1 MGNRLVW
8 IANGFMVS
16 FAYMLFSKPAV
27 LDTASLLST
36 QRLAT
41 RLSFFSLGFAT
52 AAWAPLIPFAQQ
64 RLNLNHANFGLLL
77 LCMGIGSMIAMPAT
91 GALVKRWGCRPLI
104 ALATIL
110 LMVLLPSLTIWHSLV
125 SMAVA
130 LFIFGTAAGSLGV
143 AINLQA
149 VVVEKHSLRALMS
162 SFHGMCSLGGLTGA
176 MLVTALLAIGLSPLM
191 STLSVVMILLVVSFV
206 AIPSA
211 LTNFEKDEQGVAE
224 VTDAPNKKSS
234 RPNGVILLIG
244 VMCFIAFLSE
254 GAAMDWGGIYLT
266 TQYHLNPA
274 FAGLAYTFFALS
286 MTSGRFAGHLLLKQ
300 WGEKTIVTYSAMIA
314 ALGMLT
320 IVMAPIWQVVVLGYA
335 LLGLGC
341 SNIVP
346 VMFSRVGRQND
357 MPKAAAL
364 SLVSTIAYTG
374 SLSGPALIG
383 LIGQWT
389 SLTTVLSG
397 VAVLLVMIAV
407 LNRYTLVKAK

>member
-1 MGNRLVW
+1 MENRLVW
-8 IANGFMVS
+8 IANDFMVS
-16 FAYMLFSKPAV
+16 SRNMLFTKPAV
-27 LDTASLLST
+27 LDTATLLSS

-41 RLSFFSLGFAT
+41 RLTFFSLGFAT

-64 RLNLNHANFGLLL
+64 RLNLNHADFGLLL

-104 ALATIL
+104 ALALML
-110 LMVLLPSLTIWHSLV
+110 LMVLLPSLTMWSSIV
-125 SMAVA
+125 TMAVA
-130 LFIFGTAAGSLGV
+130 LFIFGTAAGCLGV

-149 VVVEKHSLRALMS
+149 VVVEKHSVRALMS

-176 MLVTALLAIGLSPLM
+176 MLVTALLAVGLSPLM
-191 STLSVVMILLVVSFV
+191 STLSVVMILLVIGGV
-206 AIPSA
+206 AIPSC
-211 LTNFEKDEQGVAE
+211 LTSFEQDEKPHEDTTQ
-224 VTDAPNKKSS
+224 APKKLY
-234 RPNGVILLIG
+234 RPDGIILLIG

-266 TQYHLNPA
+266 SKYQLNPA

-286 MTSGRFAGHLLLKQ
+286 MTTGRFAGHILLKQ
-300 WGEKTIVTYSAMIA
+300 WGEKNIVTYSAIGA
-314 ALGMLT
+314 AIGMAI
-320 IVMAPIWQVVVLGYA
+320 IVTAPVWQVVVLGYA

-346 VMFSRVGRQND
+346 VMFSRVGRQNN

-383 LIGQWT
+383 LIGEWT
-389 SLTTVLSG
+389 GLSTVLTG
-397 VAVLLVMIAV
+397 VAVLLFIIAL
-407 LNRYTLVKAK
+407 LNRFTLVKTN

>member
-1 MGNRLVW
+1 
-8 IANGFMVS
+8 
-16 FAYMLFSKPAV
+16 MLFTKPAV
-27 LDTASLLST
+27 LDTATLLST

-64 RLNLNHANFGLLL
+64 RLNLNHADFGLLL

-104 ALATIL
+104 ALALML
-110 LMVLLPSLTIWHSLV
+110 LMVLLPSLTMWSSIV
-125 SMAVA
+125 TMAVA
-130 LFIFGTAAGSLGV
+130 LFIFGSAAGCLGV

-149 VVVEKHSLRALMS
+149 VVVEKHSVRALMS

-176 MLVTALLAIGLSPLM
+176 MLVTALLAVGLSPLM
-191 STLSVVMILLVVSFV
+191 STLSVVMILLVIGGV
-206 AIPSA
+206 AIPSC
-211 LTNFEKDEQGVAE
+211 LTSFEQDEKPHEDTTQ
-224 VTDAPNKKSS
+224 APKKFY
-234 RPNGVILLIG
+234 RPDGIILLIG
-244 VMCFIAFLSE
+244 MMCFIAFLSE

-266 TQYHLNPA
+266 SKYQLNPA

-286 MTSGRFAGHLLLKQ
+286 MTTGRFAGHILLKQ
-300 WGEKTIVTYSAMIA
+300 WGEKNIVTYSAIGA
-314 ALGMLT
+314 AIGMAI
-320 IVMAPIWQVVVLGYA
+320 IVTAPVWQVVVLGYA

-346 VMFSRVGRQND
+346 VMFSRVGRQNN

-383 LIGQWT
+383 LIGEWT
-389 SLTTVLSG
+389 GLSTVLTG
-397 VAVLLVMIAV
+397 IAVLLFIIAL
-407 LNRYTLVKAK
+407 LNRFTLVKTN

>member
-1 MGNRLVW
+1 MENRLVW
-8 IANGFMVS
+8 IANDFMVS
-16 FAYMLFSKPAV
+16 SRNMLFTKPAV
-27 LDTASLLST
+27 LDTATLLST

-64 RLNLNHANFGLLL
+64 RLNLNHADFGLLL

-104 ALATIL
+104 ALALML
-110 LMVLLPSLTIWHSLV
+110 LMVLLPSLTIWSSIV
-125 SMAVA
+125 TMAVA
-130 LFIFGTAAGSLGV
+130 LFIFGSAAGCLGV

-149 VVVEKHSLRALMS
+149 VVVEKHSVRALMS

-176 MLVTALLAIGLSPLM
+176 MLVTALLAVGLSPLM
-191 STLSVVMILLVVSFV
+191 STLSVVMILLVIGGV
-206 AIPSA
+206 AIPSC
-211 LTNFEKDEQGVAE
+211 LTSFEQDEKPHEDTTQ
-224 VTDAPNKKSS
+224 APKKFY
-234 RPNGVILLIG
+234 RPDGIILLIG
-244 VMCFIAFLSE
+244 MMCFIAFLSE

-266 TQYHLNPA
+266 SKYQLNPA

-286 MTSGRFAGHLLLKQ
+286 MTTGRFAGHILLKQ
-300 WGEKTIVTYSAMIA
+300 WGEKNIVTYSAFGA
-314 ALGMLT
+314 AIGMAV
-320 IVMAPIWQVVVLGYA
+320 IVTAPVWQVVVLGYA

-346 VMFSRVGRQND
+346 VMFSRVGRQNN

-383 LIGQWT
+383 LIGEWT
-389 SLTTVLSG
+389 GLSTVLTG
-397 VAVLLVMIAV
+397 VAVLLFIIAL
-407 LNRYTLVKAK
+407 LNRFTLVKTN

>member
-1 MGNRLVW
+1 
-8 IANGFMVS
+8 
-16 FAYMLFSKPAV
+16 MLFTKPAV
-27 LDTASLLST
+27 LDTATLLST

-64 RLNLNHANFGLLL
+64 RLNLNHADFGLLL

-104 ALATIL
+104 ALALML
-110 LMVLLPSLTIWHSLV
+110 LMVLLPSLTMWSSIV
-125 SMAVA
+125 TMAVA
-130 LFIFGTAAGSLGV
+130 LFIFGSAAGCLGV

-149 VVVEKHSLRALMS
+149 VVVEKHSVRALMS

-176 MLVTALLAIGLSPLM
+176 MLGTALLAVGLSPLM
-191 STLSVVMILLVVSFV
+191 STLSVVMILLVIGGV
-206 AIPSA
+206 AIPSC
-211 LTNFEKDEQGVAE
+211 LTSFEQDEKPHEDTTQ
-224 VTDAPNKKSS
+224 APKKLY
-234 RPNGVILLIG
+234 RPDGIILLIG
-244 VMCFIAFLSE
+244 MMCFIAFLSE

-266 TQYHLNPA
+266 SKYQLNPA

-286 MTSGRFAGHLLLKQ
+286 MTTGRFAGHILLKQ
-300 WGEKTIVTYSAMIA
+300 WGEKNIVTYSAIGA
-314 ALGMLT
+314 AIGMAV
-320 IVMAPIWQVVVLGYA
+320 IVTAPVWQVVVLGYA

-346 VMFSRVGRQND
+346 VMFSRVGRQNN

-383 LIGQWT
+383 LIGEWT
-389 SLTTVLSG
+389 GLSTVLTG
-397 VAVLLVMIAV
+397 VAVLLFIIAL
-407 LNRYTLVKAK
+407 LNRFTLVKTN

>member
-1 MGNRLVW
+1 MENRLVW
-8 IANGFMVS
+8 IANDFMVS
-16 FAYMLFSKPAV
+16 SRNMLFTKPAV
-27 LDTASLLST
+27 LDTATLLST

-64 RLNLNHANFGLLL
+64 RLNLNHADFGLLL

-104 ALATIL
+104 ALALML
-110 LMVLLPSLTIWHSLV
+110 LMVLLPSLTMWSSIV
-125 SMAVA
+125 TMAVA
-130 LFIFGTAAGSLGV
+130 LFVFGSAAGCLGV

-176 MLVTALLAIGLSPLM
+176 MLVTALLALGLSPLM
-191 STLSVVMILLVVSFV
+191 STLSVVMILLVIGGV
-206 AIPSA
+206 AIPSC
-211 LTNFEKDEQGVAE
+211 LTSFEQDEKPHEDTTQ
-224 VTDAPNKKSS
+224 APQKSY
-234 RPNGVILLIG
+234 RPDGIILLIG
-244 VMCFIAFLSE
+244 MMCFIAFLSE

-266 TQYHLNPA
+266 SKYQLNPA

-286 MTSGRFAGHLLLKQ
+286 MTTGRFAGHVLLKQ
-300 WGEKTIVTYSAMIA
+300 WGEKNIVTYSAIGA
-314 ALGMLT
+314 AIGMAV
-320 IVMAPIWQVVVLGYA
+320 IVTAPVWQVVVLGYA

-346 VMFSRVGRQND
+346 VMFSRVGRQNK

-383 LIGQWT
+383 LIGEWT
-389 SLTTVLSG
+389 GLSTVLTG
-397 VAVLLVMIAV
+397 VAVLLFIIAL
-407 LNRYTLVKAK
+407 LNRFTLIKTN

>member
-1 MGNRLVW
+1 MENRLVW
-8 IANGFMVS
+8 IANDFMVS
-16 FAYMLFSKPAV
+16 SRNMLFTKPAV
-27 LDTASLLST
+27 LDTATLLST

-64 RLNLNHANFGLLL
+64 RLNLNHADFGLLL

-104 ALATIL
+104 GLALML
-110 LMVLLPSLTIWHSLV
+110 LMVLLPSLTMWSSIV
-125 SMAVA
+125 MMAVA
-130 LFIFGTAAGSLGV
+130 LFVFGSAAGCLGV

-176 MLVTALLAIGLSPLM
+176 MLVTALLAVGLSPLM
-191 STLSVVMILLVVSFV
+191 STLSVVMILLVIGAV
-206 AIPSA
+206 AIPPC
-211 LTNFEKDEQGVAE
+211 LTSYEQDEKPYQE
-224 VTDAPNKKSS
+224 TDISKKFY
-234 RPNGVILLIG
+234 RPNGIILLIG
-244 VMCFIAFLSE
+244 MMCFIAFLSE

-266 TQYHLNPA
+266 SKYQLNPA

-286 MTSGRFAGHLLLKQ
+286 MTTGRFTGHILLKQ
-300 WGEKTIVTYSAMIA
+300 WGEKNVVTYSAIGA
-314 ALGMLT
+314 AIGMVV
-320 IVMAPIWQVVVLGYA
+320 IVTAPVWQVVVLGYA

-383 LIGQWT
+383 LIGEWT
-389 SLTTVLSG
+389 GLSTVLTG
-397 VAVLLVMIAV
+397 VAVLLFVIAL
-407 LNRYTLVKAK
+407 LNRFTLAKMN

>member
-1 MGNRLVW
+1 
-8 IANGFMVS
+8 
-16 FAYMLFSKPAV
+16 MLFTKPAV
-27 LDTASLLST
+27 LDTATLLST

-64 RLNLNHANFGLLL
+64 RLNLNHADFGLLL

-104 ALATIL
+104 ALALML
-110 LMVLLPSLTIWHSLV
+110 LMVLLPSLTMWSSIV
-125 SMAVA
+125 TMAVA
-130 LFIFGTAAGSLGV
+130 LFIFGSAAGCLGV

-149 VVVEKHSLRALMS
+149 VVVEKHSVRALMS

-176 MLVTALLAIGLSPLM
+176 MLVTALLAVGLSPLM
-191 STLSVVMILLVVSFV
+191 STLSVVMILLVIGGV
-206 AIPSA
+206 AIPSC
-211 LTNFEKDEQGVAE
+211 LTSFEQDEKPHEDTTQ
-224 VTDAPNKKSS
+224 APKKLY
-234 RPNGVILLIG
+234 RPDGIILLIG

-266 TQYHLNPA
+266 SKYQLNPA

-286 MTSGRFAGHLLLKQ
+286 MTTGRFAGHILLKQ
-300 WGEKTIVTYSAMIA
+300 WGEKNIVTYSAIGA
-314 ALGMLT
+314 AIGMAI
-320 IVMAPIWQVVVLGYA
+320 IVTAPVWQVVVLGYA

-346 VMFSRVGRQND
+346 VMFSRVGRQNN

-383 LIGQWT
+383 LIGEWT
-389 SLTTVLSG
+389 GLSTVLTG
-397 VAVLLVMIAV
+397 VAVLLFIIAL
-407 LNRYTLVKAK
+407 LNRFTLVKTN

>member
-1 MGNRLVW
+1 MENRLVW
-8 IANGFMVS
+8 IANDFMVS
-16 FAYMLFSKPAV
+16 SRNMLFTKPAV
-27 LDTASLLST
+27 LDTATLLST

-64 RLNLNHANFGLLL
+64 RLNLNHADFGLLL

-91 GALVKRWGCRPLI
+91 GAFVKRWGCRPLI
-104 ALATIL
+104 ALALML
-110 LMVLLPSLTIWHSLV
+110 LMVLLPSLTMWSSIV
-125 SMAVA
+125 TMAVA
-130 LFIFGTAAGSLGV
+130 LFIFGSAAGCLGV

-149 VVVEKHSLRALMS
+149 VVVEKHSVRALMS

-176 MLVTALLAIGLSPLM
+176 MLVTALLAVGLSPLM
-191 STLSVVMILLVVSFV
+191 STLSVVMILLVIGGV
-206 AIPSA
+206 AIPSC
-211 LTNFEKDEQGVAE
+211 LTSFEQDEKPHEDTTQ
-224 VTDAPNKKSS
+224 APKKLY
-234 RPNGVILLIG
+234 RPDGIILLIG
-244 VMCFIAFLSE
+244 MMCFIAFLSE

-266 TQYHLNPA
+266 SKYQLNPA

-286 MTSGRFAGHLLLKQ
+286 MTTGRFAGHILLKQ
-300 WGEKTIVTYSAMIA
+300 WGEKNIVTYSAIGA
-314 ALGMLT
+314 AIGMAV
-320 IVMAPIWQVVVLGYA
+320 IVTAPVWQVVVLGYA

-346 VMFSRVGRQND
+346 VMFSRVGRQNN

-383 LIGQWT
+383 LIGEWT
-389 SLTTVLSG
+389 GLSTVLTG
-397 VAVLLVMIAV
+397 VAVLLFIIAL
-407 LNRYTLVKAK
+407 LNRFTLIKTN

>member
-1 MGNRLVW
+1 
-8 IANGFMVS
+8 
-16 FAYMLFSKPAV
+16 MLFTKPAV
-27 LDTASLLST
+27 LDTATLLST

-64 RLNLNHANFGLLL
+64 RLNLNHADFGLLL

-104 ALATIL
+104 ALALML
-110 LMVLLPSLTIWHSLV
+110 LMVLLPSLTMWSSIV
-125 SMAVA
+125 TMAVA
-130 LFIFGTAAGSLGV
+130 LFIFGSAAGCLGV

-149 VVVEKHSLRALMS
+149 VVVEKHSVRALMS

-176 MLVTALLAIGLSPLM
+176 MLVTALLAVGLSPLM
-191 STLSVVMILLVVSFV
+191 STLSVVMILLVIGGV
-206 AIPSA
+206 AIPSC
-211 LTNFEKDEQGVAE
+211 LTSFEQDEKPHEDTTQ
-224 VTDAPNKKSS
+224 APKKLY
-234 RPNGVILLIG
+234 RPDGIILLIG
-244 VMCFIAFLSE
+244 MMCFIAFLSE
-254 GAAMDWGGIYLT
+254 GAAMDWGGIHLT
-266 TQYHLNPA
+266 SKYQLNPA

-286 MTSGRFAGHLLLKQ
+286 MTTGRFAGHILLKQ
-300 WGEKTIVTYSAMIA
+300 WGEKNIVTYSAIGA
-314 ALGMLT
+314 AIGMAV
-320 IVMAPIWQVVVLGYA
+320 IVTAPVWQVVVLGYA

-346 VMFSRVGRQND
+346 VMFSRVGRQNN

-383 LIGQWT
+383 LIGEWT
-389 SLTTVLSG
+389 GLSTVLTG
-397 VAVLLVMIAV
+397 VAVLLFIIAL
-407 LNRYTLVKAK
+407 LNRFTLIKTN

>member
-1 MGNRLVW
+1 
-8 IANGFMVS
+8 
-16 FAYMLFSKPAV
+16 MLFTKPAV
-27 LDTASLLST
+27 LDTATLLST

-64 RLNLNHANFGLLL
+64 RLNLNHADFGLLL

-104 ALATIL
+104 ALALML
-110 LMVLLPSLTIWHSLV
+110 LMVLLPSLTMWNSIV
-125 SMAVA
+125 MMAVT
-130 LFIFGTAAGSLGV
+130 LFVFGSAAGCLGV

-176 MLVTALLAIGLSPLM
+176 MLVTALLAVGLSPLM
-191 STLSVVMILLVVSFV
+191 STLSVVMILLVIGAV
-206 AIPSA
+206 AIPPCLKS
-211 LTNFEKDEQGVAE
+211 FEQDEKPHQEAD
-224 VTDAPNKKSS
+224 TPKKLY
-234 RPNGVILLIG
+234 RPNCIILLIG
-244 VMCFIAFLSE
+244 MMCFIAFLSE

-266 TQYHLNPA
+266 SKYQLNPA

-286 MTSGRFAGHLLLKQ
+286 MTTGRFTGHILLKQ
-300 WGEKTIVTYSAMIA
+300 WGEKNVVTYSAIGA
-314 ALGMLT
+314 AIGMAV
-320 IVMAPIWQVVVLGYA
+320 IVTAPVWQVVVLGYA

-383 LIGQWT
+383 LIGEWT
-389 SLTTVLSG
+389 GLSTVLTG
-397 VAVLLVMIAV
+397 VAVLLFIIAL
-407 LNRYTLVKAK
+407 LNRFTLAKAN

>member
-1 MGNRLVW
+1 MENRLVW
-8 IANGFMVS
+8 IANDFMVS
-16 FAYMLFSKPAV
+16 SRNMLFTKPAV
-27 LDTASLLST
+27 LDTATLLST

-64 RLNLNHANFGLLL
+64 RLNLNHADFGLLL

-104 ALATIL
+104 ALALML
-110 LMVLLPSLTIWHSLV
+110 LMVLLPSLTMWSSIV
-125 SMAVA
+125 TMAVA
-130 LFIFGTAAGSLGV
+130 LFIFGSAAGCLGV

-149 VVVEKHSLRALMS
+149 VVVEKHSVRALMS

-176 MLVTALLAIGLSPLM
+176 MLVTALLAVGLSPLM
-191 STLSVVMILLVVSFV
+191 STLSVVMILLVIGGV
-206 AIPSA
+206 AIPSC
-211 LTNFEKDEQGVAE
+211 LTSFEQDEKPHEDTTQ
-224 VTDAPNKKSS
+224 APKKLY
-234 RPNGVILLIG
+234 RPDGIILLIG

-266 TQYHLNPA
+266 SKYQLNPA
-274 FAGLAYTFFALS
+274 FAGLAYTFFALT
-286 MTSGRFAGHLLLKQ
+286 MTTGRFAGHILLKQ
-300 WGEKTIVTYSAMIA
+300 WGEKNIVTYSAIGA
-314 ALGMLT
+314 AIGMAV
-320 IVMAPIWQVVVLGYA
+320 IVTAPVWQVVVLGYA

-346 VMFSRVGRQND
+346 VMFSRVGRQNN

-383 LIGQWT
+383 LIGEWT
-389 SLTTVLSG
+389 GLSTVLTG
-397 VAVLLVMIAV
+397 VAVLLFIIAL
-407 LNRYTLVKAK
+407 LNRFTLVKTN

>member
-1 MGNRLVW
+1 MENRLVW
-8 IANGFMVS
+8 IANDFMVS
-16 FAYMLFSKPAV
+16 SRNMLFTKPAV
-27 LDTASLLST
+27 LDTATLLST

-64 RLNLNHANFGLLL
+64 RLNLNHADFGLLL
-77 LCMGIGSMIAMPAT
+77 LCMGIGSMMAMPAT

-104 ALATIL
+104 ALALML
-110 LMVLLPSLTIWHSLV
+110 LMVLLPSLTMWSSIV
-125 SMAVA
+125 TMAVA
-130 LFIFGTAAGSLGV
+130 LFVFGSAAGCLGV

-176 MLVTALLAIGLSPLM
+176 MLVTALLAVGLSPLM
-191 STLSVVMILLVVSFV
+191 STLSVVMILLVIGGV
-206 AIPSA
+206 AIPSC
-211 LTNFEKDEQGVAE
+211 LTSFEQDEKPHEDTTQ
-224 VTDAPNKKSS
+224 APKKFY
-234 RPNGVILLIG
+234 RPDGIILLIG
-244 VMCFIAFLSE
+244 MMCFIAFLSE

-266 TQYHLNPA
+266 SKYQLNPA

-286 MTSGRFAGHLLLKQ
+286 MTTGRFAGHVLLKQ
-300 WGEKTIVTYSAMIA
+300 WGEKNIVTYSAIVA
-314 ALGMLT
+314 AIGMAI
-320 IVMAPIWQVVVLGYA
+320 IVTAPVWQVVILGYA

-346 VMFSRVGRQND
+346 VMFSRVGRQNN

-383 LIGQWT
+383 LIGEWT
-389 SLTTVLSG
+389 GLSTVLTG
-397 VAVLLVMIAV
+397 VAVLLFVIAL
-407 LNRYTLVKAK
+407 LNRFTLIKTN

>member
-1 MGNRLVW
+1 
-8 IANGFMVS
+8 
-16 FAYMLFSKPAV
+16 MLFTKPAV
-27 LDTASLLST
+27 LDTATLLST

-64 RLNLNHANFGLLL
+64 RLNLNHADFGLLL

-104 ALATIL
+104 ALALML
-110 LMVLLPSLTIWHSLV
+110 LMVLLPSLTMWSSIV
-125 SMAVA
+125 TMAVA
-130 LFIFGTAAGSLGV
+130 LFIFGSAAGCLGV

-149 VVVEKHSLRALMS
+149 VVVEKHSVRALMS

-176 MLVTALLAIGLSPLM
+176 MLVTALLAVGLSPLM
-191 STLSVVMILLVVSFV
+191 STLSVVMILLVIGGV
-206 AIPSA
+206 AIPSC
-211 LTNFEKDEQGVAE
+211 LTSFEQDEKPHEDTTQ
-224 VTDAPNKKSS
+224 APKKLY
-234 RPNGVILLIG
+234 RPDGIILLIG
-244 VMCFIAFLSE
+244 MMCFIAFLSE

-266 TQYHLNPA
+266 SKYQLNPA

-286 MTSGRFAGHLLLKQ
+286 MTTGRFAGHILLKQ
-300 WGEKTIVTYSAMIA
+300 WGEKNIVTYSAIGA
-314 ALGMLT
+314 AIGMAV
-320 IVMAPIWQVVVLGYA
+320 IVTAPVWQVVVLGYA

-346 VMFSRVGRQND
+346 VMFSRVGRQNN

-383 LIGQWT
+383 LIGEWT
-389 SLTTVLSG
+389 GLSTVLTG
-397 VAVLLVMIAV
+397 IAVLLFIIAL
-407 LNRYTLVKAK
+407 LNRFTLVKTN

>member
-1 MGNRLVW
+1 
-8 IANGFMVS
+8 
-16 FAYMLFSKPAV
+16 MLFTKPAV
-27 LDTASLLST
+27 LDTATLLST

-64 RLNLNHANFGLLL
+64 RLNLNHADFGLLL

-104 ALATIL
+104 ALALML
-110 LMVLLPSLTIWHSLV
+110 LMVLLPSLTMWSSIV
-125 SMAVA
+125 TMAVA
-130 LFIFGTAAGSLGV
+130 LFIFGSAAGCLGV

-176 MLVTALLAIGLSPLM
+176 MLVTALLAVGLSPLM
-191 STLSVVMILLVVSFV
+191 STLSVVMILLVIGGV
-206 AIPSA
+206 AIPSC
-211 LTNFEKDEQGVAE
+211 LTSFEQDEKPHEDTTQ
-224 VTDAPNKKSS
+224 APKKFY
-234 RPNGVILLIG
+234 RPDGIILLIG
-244 VMCFIAFLSE
+244 MMCFIAFLSE

-266 TQYHLNPA
+266 SKYQLNPA

-286 MTSGRFAGHLLLKQ
+286 MTTGRFAGHVLLKQ
-300 WGEKTIVTYSAMIA
+300 WGEKNIVTYSAIVA
-314 ALGMLT
+314 AIGMAI
-320 IVMAPIWQVVVLGYA
+320 IVTAPVWQVVILGYA

-346 VMFSRVGRQND
+346 VMFSRVGRQNN

-383 LIGQWT
+383 LIGEWT
-389 SLTTVLSG
+389 GLSTVLTG
-397 VAVLLVMIAV
+397 VAVLLFIIAL
-407 LNRYTLVKAK
+407 LNRFTLIKTN

>member
-1 MGNRLVW
+1 MENRLVW
-8 IANGFMVS
+8 IANDFMVS
-16 FAYMLFSKPAV
+16 SRNMLFTKPAV
-27 LDTASLLST
+27 LDTATLLSS

-64 RLNLNHANFGLLL
+64 RLNLNHADFGLLL

-104 ALATIL
+104 ALALML
-110 LMVLLPSLTIWHSLV
+110 LMVLLPSLTMWSSIV
-125 SMAVA
+125 TMAVA
-130 LFIFGTAAGSLGV
+130 LFIFGSAAGCLGV

-149 VVVEKHSLRALMS
+149 VVVEKHSVRALMS

-176 MLVTALLAIGLSPLM
+176 MLVTALLAVGLSPLM
-191 STLSVVMILLVVSFV
+191 STLSVVMILLVIGGV
-206 AIPSA
+206 AIPSC
-211 LTNFEKDEQGVAE
+211 LTSFEQDEKPLEDTTQ
-224 VTDAPNKKSS
+224 APKKLY
-234 RPNGVILLIG
+234 RPDGIILLIG
-244 VMCFIAFLSE
+244 MMCFIAFLSE

-266 TQYHLNPA
+266 SKYQLNPA

-286 MTSGRFAGHLLLKQ
+286 MTTGRFAGHILLKQ
-300 WGEKTIVTYSAMIA
+300 WGEKNIVTYSAIGA
-314 ALGMLT
+314 AIGMT
-320 IVMAPIWQVVVLGYA
+320 VIVTAPVWQVVVLGYA

-346 VMFSRVGRQND
+346 VMFSRVGRQNN

-383 LIGQWT
+383 LIGEWT
-389 SLTTVLSG
+389 GLSTVLTG
-397 VAVLLVMIAV
+397 VAVLLFIIAL
-407 LNRYTLVKAK
+407 LNRFTLVKTN

>member
-1 MGNRLVW
+1 MENRLVW
-8 IANGFMVS
+8 IANDFMVS
-16 FAYMLFSKPAV
+16 SRNMLFTKPAV
-27 LDTASLLST
+27 LDTATLLSS

-64 RLNLNHANFGLLL
+64 RLNLNHADFGLLL

-104 ALATIL
+104 ALALML
-110 LMVLLPSLTIWHSLV
+110 LMVLLPSLTMWSSIV
-125 SMAVA
+125 TMAVA
-130 LFIFGTAAGSLGV
+130 LFIFGTAAGCLGV

-149 VVVEKHSLRALMS
+149 VVVEKHSVRALMS

-176 MLVTALLAIGLSPLM
+176 MLVTALLAVGLSPLM
-191 STLSVVMILLVVSFV
+191 STLSVVMILLVIGGV
-206 AIPSA
+206 AIPSC
-211 LTNFEKDEQGVAE
+211 LTSFEQDEKPHEDTTQ
-224 VTDAPNKKSS
+224 APKKLY
-234 RPNGVILLIG
+234 RPDGIILLIG

-266 TQYHLNPA
+266 SKYQLNPA

-286 MTSGRFAGHLLLKQ
+286 MTTGRFAGHILLKQ
-300 WGEKTIVTYSAMIA
+300 WGEKNIVTYSAIGA
-314 ALGMLT
+314 AIGMAI
-320 IVMAPIWQVVVLGYA
+320 IVTAPVWQVVVLGYA

-346 VMFSRVGRQND
+346 VMFSRVGRQNN

-383 LIGQWT
+383 LIGEWT
-389 SLTTVLSG
+389 GLSTVLTG
-397 VAVLLVMIAV
+397 VAVLLFIIAL
-407 LNRYTLVKAK
+407 LNRFTLVKTN

>member
-1 MGNRLVW
+1 MENRLVW
-8 IANGFMVS
+8 IANDFMVS
-16 FAYMLFSKPAV
+16 SRNMLFTKPAV
-27 LDTASLLST
+27 LDTATLLST

-64 RLNLNHANFGLLL
+64 RLNLNHADFGLLL

-104 ALATIL
+104 ALALML
-110 LMVLLPSLTIWHSLV
+110 LMVLLPSLTMWSSIV
-125 SMAVA
+125 TMAVA
-130 LFIFGTAAGSLGV
+130 LFIFGSAAGCLGV

-149 VVVEKHSLRALMS
+149 VVVEKHSVRALMS

-176 MLVTALLAIGLSPLM
+176 MLVTALLAVGLSPLM
-191 STLSVVMILLVVSFV
+191 STLSVVMILLVIGGV
-206 AIPSA
+206 AIPSC
-211 LTNFEKDEQGVAE
+211 LTSFEQDEKPHEDTTQ
-224 VTDAPNKKSS
+224 APKKLY
-234 RPNGVILLIG
+234 RPDGIILLIG

-266 TQYHLNPA
+266 SKYQLNPA

-286 MTSGRFAGHLLLKQ
+286 MTTGRFAGHILLKQ
-300 WGEKTIVTYSAMIA
+300 WGEKNIVTYSAIGA
-314 ALGMLT
+314 AIGMAI
-320 IVMAPIWQVVVLGYA
+320 IVTAPVWQVVVLGYA

-346 VMFSRVGRQND
+346 VMFSRVGRQNN

-383 LIGQWT
+383 LIGEWT
-389 SLTTVLSG
+389 GLSTVLTG
-397 VAVLLVMIAV
+397 VAVLLFIIAL
-407 LNRYTLVKAK
+407 LNRFTLVKTN

>member
-1 MGNRLVW
+1 
-8 IANGFMVS
+8 
-16 FAYMLFSKPAV
+16 MLFTKPAV
-27 LDTASLLST
+27 LDTATLLST

-64 RLNLNHANFGLLL
+64 RLNLNHADFGLLL

-104 ALATIL
+104 AVALML
-110 LMVLLPSLTIWHSLV
+110 LMMLLPSLTMWNSIV
-125 SMAVA
+125 TMAVA
-130 LFIFGTAAGSLGV
+130 LFIFGSAAGCLGV

-176 MLVTALLAIGLSPLM
+176 MLVTALLAVGLSPLM
-191 STLSVVMILLVVSFV
+191 STLSVVMILLVIGGV
-206 AIPSA
+206 AIPSC
-211 LTNFEKDEQGVAE
+211 LTSFEQDEKPHEDPTA
-224 VTDAPNKKSS
+224 APKKNY
-234 RPNGVILLIG
+234 RPNGIIILIG
-244 VMCFIAFLSE
+244 MMCFIAFLSE

-266 TQYHLNPA
+266 SKYQLNPA

-286 MTSGRFAGHLLLKQ
+286 MTTGRFAGHILLKQ
-300 WGEKTIVTYSAMIA
+300 LGEKSIVTYSAIVA
-314 ALGMLT
+314 AIGMAV
-320 IVMAPIWQVVVLGYA
+320 IVTAPVWQVVILGYA

-346 VMFSRVGRQND
+346 VMFSRVGRQNV

-374 SLSGPALIG
+374 SLTGPALIG
-383 LIGQWT
+383 LIGEWT
-389 SLTTVLSG
+389 SLGAVLSG
-397 VAVLLVMIAV
+397 VAILLSIIAL
-407 LNRYTLVKAK
+407 LNRFTIIKTS

>member
-1 MGNRLVW
+1 MENRLVW
-8 IANGFMVS
+8 IANDFMVS
-16 FAYMLFSKPAV
+16 SRNMLFTKPDV
-27 LDTASLLST
+27 LDTATLLST

-64 RLNLNHANFGLLL
+64 RLNLNHADFGLLL

-104 ALATIL
+104 ALALML
-110 LMVLLPSLTIWHSLV
+110 LMVLLPSLTMWSSIV
-125 SMAVA
+125 TMAVA
-130 LFIFGTAAGSLGV
+130 LFIFGSAAGCLGV

-149 VVVEKHSLRALMS
+149 VVVEKHSVRALMS

-176 MLVTALLAIGLSPLM
+176 MLVTALLAVGLSPLM
-191 STLSVVMILLVVSFV
+191 STLSVVMILLVIGGV
-206 AIPSA
+206 AIPSC
-211 LTNFEKDEQGVAE
+211 LTSFEQDEKPLEDTTQ
-224 VTDAPNKKSS
+224 APKKLY
-234 RPNGVILLIG
+234 RPDGIILLIG
-244 VMCFIAFLSE
+244 MMCFIAFLSE

-266 TQYHLNPA
+266 SKYQLNPA

-286 MTSGRFAGHLLLKQ
+286 MTTGRFAGHILLKQ
-300 WGEKTIVTYSAMIA
+300 WGEKNIVTYSAIGA
-314 ALGMLT
+314 AIGMT
-320 IVMAPIWQVVVLGYA
+320 VIVTAPVWQVVVLGYA

-346 VMFSRVGRQND
+346 VMFSRVGRQNN

-383 LIGQWT
+383 LIGEWT
-389 SLTTVLSG
+389 GLSTVLTG
-397 VAVLLVMIAV
+397 VAVLLFIIAL
-407 LNRYTLVKAK
+407 LNRFTLVKTN

>member
-1 MGNRLVW
+1 MENRLVW
-8 IANGFMVS
+8 IANDFMVS
-16 FAYMLFSKPAV
+16 SRNMLFTKPAV
-27 LDTASLLST
+27 LDTATLLST

-64 RLNLNHANFGLLL
+64 RLNLNHADFGLLL

-104 ALATIL
+104 ALALML
-110 LMVLLPSLTIWHSLV
+110 LMVLLPSLTMWSSIV
-125 SMAVA
+125 TMAVA
-130 LFIFGTAAGSLGV
+130 LFIFGSAAGCLGV

-149 VVVEKHSLRALMS
+149 VVVEKHSVRALMS

-176 MLVTALLAIGLSPLM
+176 MLVTVLLAVGLSPLM
-191 STLSVVMILLVVSFV
+191 STLSVVMILLVIGGV
-206 AIPSA
+206 AIPSC
-211 LTNFEKDEQGVAE
+211 LTSFEQDEKPHEDTTQ
-224 VTDAPNKKSS
+224 APKKLY
-234 RPNGVILLIG
+234 RPDGIILLIG

-266 TQYHLNPA
+266 SKYQLNPA

-286 MTSGRFAGHLLLKQ
+286 MTTGRFAGHILLKQ
-300 WGEKTIVTYSAMIA
+300 WGEKNIVTYSAIGA
-314 ALGMLT
+314 AIGMAV
-320 IVMAPIWQVVVLGYA
+320 IVTAPVWQVVVLGYA

-346 VMFSRVGRQND
+346 VMFSRVGRQNN

-383 LIGQWT
+383 LIGEWT
-389 SLTTVLSG
+389 GLSTVLTG
-397 VAVLLVMIAV
+397 VAVLLFIIAL
-407 LNRYTLVKAK
+407 LNRFTLVKTN

>member
-1 MGNRLVW
+1 MENRLVW
-8 IANGFMVS
+8 IANDFMVS
-16 FAYMLFSKPAV
+16 SRNMLFTKPAV
-27 LDTASLLST
+27 LDTATLLST

-64 RLNLNHANFGLLL
+64 RLNLNHADFGLLL

-104 ALATIL
+104 ALALML
-110 LMVLLPSLTIWHSLV
+110 LIVLLPSLTMWSSIV
-125 SMAVA
+125 TMAVA
-130 LFIFGTAAGSLGV
+130 LFIFGSAAGCLGV

-149 VVVEKHSLRALMS
+149 VVVEKHSVRALMS

-176 MLVTALLAIGLSPLM
+176 MLVTALLAVGLSPLM
-191 STLSVVMILLVVSFV
+191 STLSVVMILLVIGGV
-206 AIPSA
+206 AIPSC
-211 LTNFEKDEQGVAE
+211 LTSFEQDEKPHEDTTQ
-224 VTDAPNKKSS
+224 APKKLY
-234 RPNGVILLIG
+234 RPDGIILLIG
-244 VMCFIAFLSE
+244 MMCFIAFLSE

-266 TQYHLNPA
+266 SKYQLNPA

-286 MTSGRFAGHLLLKQ
+286 MTTGRFAGHILLKQ
-300 WGEKTIVTYSAMIA
+300 WGEKNIVTYSAIGA
-314 ALGMLT
+314 AIGMAV
-320 IVMAPIWQVVVLGYA
+320 IVTAPVWQVVVLGYA

-346 VMFSRVGRQND
+346 VMFSRVGRQNN

-383 LIGQWT
+383 LIGEWT
-389 SLTTVLSG
+389 GLSTVLTG
-397 VAVLLVMIAV
+397 VAVLLFIIAL
-407 LNRYTLVKAK
+407 LNRFTLVKTN

>member
-1 MGNRLVW
+1 
-8 IANGFMVS
+8 
-16 FAYMLFSKPAV
+16 MLFTKPAV
-27 LDTASLLST
+27 LDTATLLST

-64 RLNLNHANFGLLL
+64 RLNLNHADFGLLL

-104 ALATIL
+104 ALALML
-110 LMVLLPSLTIWHSLV
+110 LMVLLPSLTMWNSIV
-125 SMAVA
+125 MMAVA
-130 LFIFGTAAGSLGV
+130 LFVFGSAAGCLGV

-176 MLVTALLAIGLSPLM
+176 MLVTALLAVGLSPLM
-191 STLSVVMILLVVSFV
+191 STLSVVMILLVIGAV
-206 AIPSA
+206 AIPPC
-211 LTNFEKDEQGVAE
+211 LTSFEQDEKPHQEAD
-224 VTDAPNKKSS
+224 TPKKLY
-234 RPNGVILLIG
+234 RPKGIILLIG
-244 VMCFIAFLSE
+244 MMCFIAFLSE

-266 TQYHLNPA
+266 SKYELNPA

-286 MTSGRFAGHLLLKQ
+286 MTTGRFTGHILLKQ
-300 WGEKTIVTYSAMIA
+300 WGEKNVVTYSAIGA
-314 ALGMLT
+314 AIGMAV
-320 IVMAPIWQVVVLGYA
+320 IVTAPVWQVVVLGYA

-383 LIGQWT
+383 LIGEWT
-389 SLTTVLSG
+389 GLSTVLTG
-397 VAVLLVMIAV
+397 VAVLLFIIAL
-407 LNRYTLVKAK
+407 LNRFTLAKAN

>member
-1 MGNRLVW
+1 MENRLVW
-8 IANGFMVS
+8 IANDFMVS
-16 FAYMLFSKPAV
+16 SRNMLFTKPAV
-27 LDTASLLST
+27 LDTATLLST

-64 RLNLNHANFGLLL
+64 RLNLNHADFGLLL

-104 ALATIL
+104 ALALML
-110 LMVLLPSLTIWHSLV
+110 LMVLLPSLTMWSSIV
-125 SMAVA
+125 TMAVA
-130 LFIFGTAAGSLGV
+130 LFIFGSAAGCLGV

-149 VVVEKHSLRALMS
+149 VVVEKHSVRALMS

-176 MLVTALLAIGLSPLM
+176 MLVTALLAVGLSPLM
-191 STLSVVMILLVVSFV
+191 STLSVVMILLVIGGV
-206 AIPSA
+206 AIPSC
-211 LTNFEKDEQGVAE
+211 LTSFEQDEKPLEDTTQ
-224 VTDAPNKKSS
+224 APKKLY
-234 RPNGVILLIG
+234 RPDGIILLIG
-244 VMCFIAFLSE
+244 MMCFIAFLSE

-266 TQYHLNPA
+266 SKYQLNPA

-286 MTSGRFAGHLLLKQ
+286 MTTGRFAGHILLKQ
-300 WGEKTIVTYSAMIA
+300 WGEKNIVTYSAIGA
-314 ALGMLT
+314 AIGMAV
-320 IVMAPIWQVVVLGYA
+320 IVTAPVWQVVVLGYA

-346 VMFSRVGRQND
+346 VMFSRVGRQNN

-383 LIGQWT
+383 LIGEWT
-389 SLTTVLSG
+389 GLSTVLTG
-397 VAVLLVMIAV
+397 VAVLLFIIAL
-407 LNRYTLVKAK
+407 LNRFTLVKTN

>member
-1 MGNRLVW
+1 
-8 IANGFMVS
+8 
-16 FAYMLFSKPAV
+16 MLFTKPAV
-27 LDTASLLST
+27 LDTATLLST

-64 RLNLNHANFGLLL
+64 RLNLNHADFGLLL

-104 ALATIL
+104 GLALML
-110 LMVLLPSLTIWHSLV
+110 LMVLLPSLTMWSSIV
-125 SMAVA
+125 MMAVV
-130 LFIFGTAAGSLGV
+130 LFVVGSAAGCLGV

-191 STLSVVMILLVVSFV
+191 STLSVVMILLVIGAV
-206 AIPSA
+206 AIPPC
-211 LTNFEKDEQGVAE
+211 LTSYEQDEKPHQE
-224 VTDAPNKKSS
+224 TDIPKKFY
-234 RPNGVILLIG
+234 RPNGIILLIG
-244 VMCFIAFLSE
+244 MMCFIAFLSE

-266 TQYHLNPA
+266 SKYQLNPA

-286 MTSGRFAGHLLLKQ
+286 MTTGRFTGHILLKQ
-300 WGEKTIVTYSAMIA
+300 WGEKNVVTYSAIGA
-314 ALGMLT
+314 AIGMVI
-320 IVMAPIWQVVVLGYA
+320 IVTAPVWQVVVLGYA

-383 LIGQWT
+383 LIGEWT
-389 SLTTVLSG
+389 GLSTVLTG
-397 VAVLLVMIAV
+397 VAVLLFVIAL
-407 LNRYTLVKAK
+407 LNRFTLAKTN

>member
-1 MGNRLVW
+1 MENRLVW
-8 IANGFMVS
+8 IANDFMVS
-16 FAYMLFSKPAV
+16 SRNMLFTKPAV
-27 LDTASLLST
+27 LDTATLLST

-64 RLNLNHANFGLLL
+64 RLNLNHADFGLLL

-104 ALATIL
+104 ALALML
-110 LMVLLPSLTIWHSLV
+110 LIVLLPSLTMWSSIV
-125 SMAVA
+125 TMAVA
-130 LFIFGTAAGSLGV
+130 LFIFGSAAGCLGV

-149 VVVEKHSLRALMS
+149 VVVEKHSVRALMS

-176 MLVTALLAIGLSPLM
+176 MLVTALLAVGLSPLM
-191 STLSVVMILLVVSFV
+191 STLSVVMILLVIGGV
-206 AIPSA
+206 AIPSC
-211 LTNFEKDEQGVAE
+211 LTSFEQDEKPHEDTTQ
-224 VTDAPNKKSS
+224 APKKLY
-234 RPNGVILLIG
+234 RPDGIILLIG

-266 TQYHLNPA
+266 SKYQLNPA

-286 MTSGRFAGHLLLKQ
+286 MTTGRFAGHILLKQ
-300 WGEKTIVTYSAMIA
+300 WGEKNIVTYSAIGA
-314 ALGMLT
+314 AIGMAV
-320 IVMAPIWQVVVLGYA
+320 IVTAPVWQVVVLGYA

-346 VMFSRVGRQND
+346 VMFSRVGRQNN

-383 LIGQWT
+383 LIGEWT
-389 SLTTVLSG
+389 GLSTVLTG
-397 VAVLLVMIAV
+397 VAVLLFIIAL
-407 LNRYTLVKAK
+407 LNRFTLVKTN

>member
-1 MGNRLVW
+1 
-8 IANGFMVS
+8 
-16 FAYMLFSKPAV
+16 MLFTKPAV
-27 LDTASLLST
+27 LDTATLLST

-64 RLNLNHANFGLLL
+64 RLNLNHADFGLLL

-104 ALATIL
+104 GLALML
-110 LMVLLPSLTIWHSLV
+110 LMVLLPSLTMWSSIV
-125 SMAVA
+125 MMAVA
-130 LFIFGTAAGSLGV
+130 LFVFGSAAGCLGV

-176 MLVTALLAIGLSPLM
+176 MLVTALLAVGLSPLM
-191 STLSVVMILLVVSFV
+191 STLSVVMILLVIGAV
-206 AIPSA
+206 AIPPC
-211 LTNFEKDEQGVAE
+211 LTSYEQDEKPHQETE
-224 VTDAPNKKSS
+224 IPKKFY
-234 RPNGVILLIG
+234 RPNGIILLIG
-244 VMCFIAFLSE
+244 MMCFIAFLSE

-266 TQYHLNPA
+266 SKYQLNPA

-286 MTSGRFAGHLLLKQ
+286 MTTGRFTGHILLKQ
-300 WGEKTIVTYSAMIA
+300 WGEKNVVTYSAIGA
-314 ALGMLT
+314 AIGMAV
-320 IVMAPIWQVVVLGYA
+320 IVTAPVWQVVVLGYA

-383 LIGQWT
+383 LIGEWT
-389 SLTTVLSG
+389 GLSTVLTG
-397 VAVLLVMIAV
+397 VAVLLFIIAL
-407 LNRYTLVKAK
+407 LNRFTLAKAN

>member
-1 MGNRLVW
+1 MENRLVW
-8 IANGFMVS
+8 IANDFMVS
-16 FAYMLFSKPAV
+16 SRNMLFTKPAV
-27 LDTASLLST
+27 LDTATLLST

-64 RLNLNHANFGLLL
+64 RLNLNHADFGLLL

-104 ALATIL
+104 ALALML
-110 LMVLLPSLTIWHSLV
+110 LMVLLPSLTMWSSIV
-125 SMAVA
+125 TMAVA
-130 LFIFGTAAGSLGV
+130 LFIFGSAAGCLGV

-149 VVVEKHSLRALMS
+149 VVVEKHSVRALMS

-176 MLVTALLAIGLSPLM
+176 MLVTALLAVGLSPLM
-191 STLSVVMILLVVSFV
+191 STLSVVMILLVIGGV
-206 AIPSA
+206 AIPSC
-211 LTNFEKDEQGVAE
+211 LTSFEQDEKPLEDTTQ
-224 VTDAPNKKSS
+224 APKKLY
-234 RPNGVILLIG
+234 RPDGIILLIG
-244 VMCFIAFLSE
+244 MMCFIAFLSE

-266 TQYHLNPA
+266 SKYQLNPA

-286 MTSGRFAGHLLLKQ
+286 MTTGRFAGHILLKQ
-300 WGEKTIVTYSAMIA
+300 WGEKNIVTYSAIGA
-314 ALGMLT
+314 AIGMT
-320 IVMAPIWQVVVLGYA
+320 VIVTAPVWQVVVLGYA

-346 VMFSRVGRQND
+346 VMFSRVGRQNN

-383 LIGQWT
+383 LIGEWT
-389 SLTTVLSG
+389 GLSTVLTG
-397 VAVLLVMIAV
+397 VAVLLFIIAL
-407 LNRYTLVKAK
+407 LNRFTLVKTN

>member
-1 MGNRLVW
+1 MENRLVW
-8 IANGFMVS
+8 IANDFMVS
-16 FAYMLFSKPAV
+16 SRNMLFTKPAV
-27 LDTASLLST
+27 LDTATLLST

-64 RLNLNHANFGLLL
+64 RLNLNHADFGLLL

-104 ALATIL
+104 ALALML
-110 LMVLLPSLTIWHSLV
+110 LMVLLPSLTMWSSIV
-125 SMAVA
+125 TMAVA
-130 LFIFGTAAGSLGV
+130 LFIFGSAAGCLGV

-149 VVVEKHSLRALMS
+149 VVVEKHSVRALMS

-176 MLVTALLAIGLSPLM
+176 MLVTALLAVGLSPLM
-191 STLSVVMILLVVSFV
+191 STLSVVMILLVIGGV
-206 AIPSA
+206 AIPSC
-211 LTNFEKDEQGVAE
+211 LTSFEQDEKPHEDTTQ
-224 VTDAPNKKSS
+224 APKKFY
-234 RPNGVILLIG
+234 RPDGIILLIG
-244 VMCFIAFLSE
+244 MMCFIAFLSE

-266 TQYHLNPA
+266 SKYQLNPA

-286 MTSGRFAGHLLLKQ
+286 MTTGRFAGHILLKQ
-300 WGEKTIVTYSAMIA
+300 WGEKNIVTYSAIGA
-314 ALGMLT
+314 AIGMAV
-320 IVMAPIWQVVVLGYA
+320 IVTAPVWQVVVLGYA

-346 VMFSRVGRQND
+346 VMFSRVGRQNN

-383 LIGQWT
+383 LIGEWT
-389 SLTTVLSG
+389 GLSTVLTG
-397 VAVLLVMIAV
+397 VAVLIFIIAL
-407 LNRYTLVKAK
+407 LNRFTLVKTN

>member
-1 MGNRLVW
+1 
-8 IANGFMVS
+8 
-16 FAYMLFSKPAV
+16 MLFTKPAV
-27 LDTASLLST
+27 LDTATLLST

-64 RLNLNHANFGLLL
+64 RLNLNHADFGLLL

-104 ALATIL
+104 ALALML
-110 LMVLLPSLTIWHSLV
+110 LMVLLPSLTMWSSIV
-125 SMAVA
+125 TMAVA
-130 LFIFGTAAGSLGV
+130 LFIFGSAAGCLGV

-149 VVVEKHSLRALMS
+149 VVVEKHSVRALMS

-176 MLVTALLAIGLSPLM
+176 MLVTALLAVGLSPLM
-191 STLSVVMILLVVSFV
+191 STLSVVMILLVIGGV
-206 AIPSA
+206 AIPSC
-211 LTNFEKDEQGVAE
+211 LTSFEQDEKPHEDTTQ
-224 VTDAPNKKSS
+224 APKKFY
-234 RPNGVILLIG
+234 RPDGIILLIG
-244 VMCFIAFLSE
+244 MMCFIAFLSE

-266 TQYHLNPA
+266 SKYQLNPA

-286 MTSGRFAGHLLLKQ
+286 MTTGRFAGHILLKQ
-300 WGEKTIVTYSAMIA
+300 WGEKNIVTYSAIGA
-314 ALGMLT
+314 AIGMAV
-320 IVMAPIWQVVVLGYA
+320 IVTAPVWQVVVLGYA

-346 VMFSRVGRQND
+346 VMFSRVGRQNN

-383 LIGQWT
+383 LIGEWT
-389 SLTTVLSG
+389 GLSTVLTG
-397 VAVLLVMIAV
+397 VAVLLFIIAL
-407 LNRYTLVKAK
+407 LNSFILVKTN

>member
-1 MGNRLVW
+1 MENRLVW
-8 IANGFMVS
+8 IANDFMVS
-16 FAYMLFSKPAV
+16 SRNMLFTKPAV
-27 LDTASLLST
+27 LDTATLLST

-64 RLNLNHANFGLLL
+64 RLNLNHADFGLLL

-104 ALATIL
+104 ALALML
-110 LMVLLPSLTIWHSLV
+110 LMVLLPSLTMWSSIV
-125 SMAVA
+125 TMAVA
-130 LFIFGTAAGSLGV
+130 LFIFGSAAGCLGV

-149 VVVEKHSLRALMS
+149 VVVEKHSVRALMS

-176 MLVTALLAIGLSPLM
+176 MLVTALLAVGLSPLM
-191 STLSVVMILLVVSFV
+191 STLSVVMILLVIGGV
-206 AIPSA
+206 AIPSC
-211 LTNFEKDEQGVAE
+211 LTSFEQDEKPHEDTTQ
-224 VTDAPNKKSS
+224 APKKFY
-234 RPNGVILLIG
+234 RPDGIILLIG
-244 VMCFIAFLSE
+244 MMCFIAFLSE

-266 TQYHLNPA
+266 SKYQLNPA

-286 MTSGRFAGHLLLKQ
+286 MTTGRFAGHILLKQ
-300 WGEKTIVTYSAMIA
+300 WGEKNIVTYSAIGA
-314 ALGMLT
+314 AIGMAV
-320 IVMAPIWQVVVLGYA
+320 IVTAPVWQVVVLGYA

-346 VMFSRVGRQND
+346 VMFSRVGRQNN

-383 LIGQWT
+383 LIGEWT
-389 SLTTVLSG
+389 GLSTVLTG
-397 VAVLLVMIAV
+397 VAVLLFIIAL
-407 LNRYTLVKAK
+407 LNSFTLVKTN

>member
-1 MGNRLVW
+1 
-8 IANGFMVS
+8 
-16 FAYMLFSKPAV
+16 MLFTKPAV
-27 LDTASLLST
+27 LDTATLLST

-64 RLNLNHANFGLLL
+64 RLNLNHADFGLLL

-104 ALATIL
+104 ALALML
-110 LMVLLPSLTIWHSLV
+110 LMVLLPSLTIWSSIV
-125 SMAVA
+125 TMAVA
-130 LFIFGTAAGSLGV
+130 LFIFGSAAGCLGV

-149 VVVEKHSLRALMS
+149 VVVEKHSVRALMS

-176 MLVTALLAIGLSPLM
+176 MLVTALLAVGLSPLM
-191 STLSVVMILLVVSFV
+191 STLSVVMILLVIGGV
-206 AIPSA
+206 AIPSC
-211 LTNFEKDEQGVAE
+211 LTSFEQDEKPHEDTTQ
-224 VTDAPNKKSS
+224 APKKFY
-234 RPNGVILLIG
+234 RPDSIILLIG
-244 VMCFIAFLSE
+244 MMCFIAFLSE

-266 TQYHLNPA
+266 SKYQLNPA

-286 MTSGRFAGHLLLKQ
+286 MTTGRFAGHIFLKQ
-300 WGEKTIVTYSAMIA
+300 WGEKNIVTYSAIGA
-314 ALGMLT
+314 AIGMAV
-320 IVMAPIWQVVVLGYA
+320 IVTAPVWQVVVLGYA

-346 VMFSRVGRQND
+346 VMFSRVGRQNN

-383 LIGQWT
+383 LIGEWT
-389 SLTTVLSG
+389 GLSTVLTG
-397 VAVLLVMIAV
+397 VAVLLFIIAL
-407 LNRYTLVKAK
+407 LNRFTLVKTN

>member
-1 MGNRLVW
+1 MENRLVW
-8 IANGFMVS
+8 IANDFMVS
-16 FAYMLFSKPAV
+16 SRNMLFTKPAV
-27 LDTASLLST
+27 LDTATLLST

-64 RLNLNHANFGLLL
+64 RLNLNHADFGLLL

-104 ALATIL
+104 ALALML
-110 LMVLLPSLTIWHSLV
+110 LMVLLPSLTMWSSIV
-125 SMAVA
+125 TMAVA
-130 LFIFGTAAGSLGV
+130 LFIFGSAAGCLGV

-149 VVVEKHSLRALMS
+149 VVVEKHSVGALMS

-176 MLVTALLAIGLSPLM
+176 MLVTALLAVGLSPLM
-191 STLSVVMILLVVSFV
+191 STLSVVMILLVIGGV
-206 AIPSA
+206 AIPSC
-211 LTNFEKDEQGVAE
+211 LTSFEQDEKPLEDTTQ
-224 VTDAPNKKSS
+224 APKKLY
-234 RPNGVILLIG
+234 RPDGIILLIG
-244 VMCFIAFLSE
+244 MMCFIAFLSE

-266 TQYHLNPA
+266 SKYQLNPA

-286 MTSGRFAGHLLLKQ
+286 MTTGRFAGHILLKQ
-300 WGEKTIVTYSAMIA
+300 WGEKNIVTYSAIGA
-314 ALGMLT
+314 AIGMT
-320 IVMAPIWQVVVLGYA
+320 VIVTAPVWQVVVLGYA

-346 VMFSRVGRQND
+346 VMFSRVGRQNN

-383 LIGQWT
+383 LIGEWT
-389 SLTTVLSG
+389 GLSTVLTG
-397 VAVLLVMIAV
+397 VAVLLFIIAL
-407 LNRYTLVKAK
+407 LNRFTLVKTN

>member
-1 MGNRLVW
+1 MENRLVW
-8 IANGFMVS
+8 IANDFMVS
-16 FAYMLFSKPAV
+16 SRNMLFTKPAV
-27 LDTASLLST
+27 LDTATLLST

-64 RLNLNHANFGLLL
+64 RLNLNHADFGLLL

-104 ALATIL
+104 ALALML
-110 LMVLLPSLTIWHSLV
+110 LMVLLPSLTMWSSIV
-125 SMAVA
+125 TMAVA
-130 LFIFGTAAGSLGV
+130 LFVFGSAAGCLGV

-176 MLVTALLAIGLSPLM
+176 MLVTALLAVGLSPLM
-191 STLSVVMILLVVSFV
+191 STLSVVMILLVIGGV
-206 AIPSA
+206 AIPSC
-211 LTNFEKDEQGVAE
+211 LTSFEQDEKPHEDTTQ
-224 VTDAPNKKSS
+224 APKKFY
-234 RPNGVILLIG
+234 RPDGIILLIG
-244 VMCFIAFLSE
+244 MMCFIAFLSE

-266 TQYHLNPA
+266 SKYQLNPA

-286 MTSGRFAGHLLLKQ
+286 MTTGRFAGHVLLKQ
-300 WGEKTIVTYSAMIA
+300 WGEKNIVTYSAIVA
-314 ALGMLT
+314 AIGMAI
-320 IVMAPIWQVVVLGYA
+320 IVTAPVWQVVILGYA

-346 VMFSRVGRQND
+346 VMFSRVGRQNK

-383 LIGQWT
+383 LIGEWT
-389 SLTTVLSG
+389 GLSTVLTG
-397 VAVLLVMIAV
+397 VAVLLFIIAL
-407 LNRYTLVKAK
+407 LNRFTLIKTN

>member
-1 MGNRLVW
+1 MENRLVW
-8 IANGFMVS
+8 IANDFMVS
-16 FAYMLFSKPAV
+16 SRNMLFTKPAV
-27 LDTASLLST
+27 LDTATLLST

-64 RLNLNHANFGLLL
+64 RLNLNHADFGLLL

-104 ALATIL
+104 ALALML
-110 LMVLLPSLTIWHSLV
+110 LMVLLPSLTIWSSIV
-125 SMAVA
+125 TMAVA
-130 LFIFGTAAGSLGV
+130 LFIFGSAAGCLGV

-149 VVVEKHSLRALMS
+149 VVVEKHSVRALMS

-176 MLVTALLAIGLSPLM
+176 MLVTALLAVGLSPLM
-191 STLSVVMILLVVSFV
+191 STLSVVMILLVIGGV
-206 AIPSA
+206 AIPSC
-211 LTNFEKDEQGVAE
+211 LTSFEQDEKPHEDTTQ
-224 VTDAPNKKSS
+224 APKKLY
-234 RPNGVILLIG
+234 RPDGIILLIG

-266 TQYHLNPA
+266 SKYQLNPA

-286 MTSGRFAGHLLLKQ
+286 MTTGRFAGHILLKQ
-300 WGEKTIVTYSAMIA
+300 WGEKNIVTYSAIGA
-314 ALGMLT
+314 AIGMAI
-320 IVMAPIWQVVVLGYA
+320 IVMAPVWQVVVLGYA

-346 VMFSRVGRQND
+346 VMFSRVGRQNN

-383 LIGQWT
+383 LIGEWT
-389 SLTTVLSG
+389 GLSTVLTG
-397 VAVLLVMIAV
+397 VAVLLFIIAL
-407 LNRYTLVKAK
+407 LNRFTLVKTN

>member
-1 MGNRLVW
+1 MENRLVW
-8 IANGFMVS
+8 IANDFMVS
-16 FAYMLFSKPAV
+16 SRNMLFTKPAV
-27 LDTASLLST
+27 LDTATLLST

-64 RLNLNHANFGLLL
+64 RLNLNHADFGLLL

-104 ALATIL
+104 ALALML
-110 LMVLLPSLTIWHSLV
+110 LMVLLPSLTMWSSIV
-125 SMAVA
+125 TMAVA
-130 LFIFGTAAGSLGV
+130 LFSFGSAAGCLGV

-149 VVVEKHSLRALMS
+149 VVVEKHSVRALMS

-176 MLVTALLAIGLSPLM
+176 MLVTALLAVGLSPLM
-191 STLSVVMILLVVSFV
+191 STLSVVMILLVIGGV
-206 AIPSA
+206 AIPSC
-211 LTNFEKDEQGVAE
+211 LTSFEQDEKPHEDTTQ
-224 VTDAPNKKSS
+224 APKKFY
-234 RPNGVILLIG
+234 RPDGIILLIG
-244 VMCFIAFLSE
+244 MMCFIAFLSE

-266 TQYHLNPA
+266 SKYQLNPA

-286 MTSGRFAGHLLLKQ
+286 MTTGRFAGHILLKQ
-300 WGEKTIVTYSAMIA
+300 WGEKNIVTYSAIGA
-314 ALGMLT
+314 AIGMAV
-320 IVMAPIWQVVVLGYA
+320 IVTAPVWQVVVLGYA

-346 VMFSRVGRQND
+346 VMFSRVGRQNN

-383 LIGQWT
+383 LIGEWT
-389 SLTTVLSG
+389 GLSTVLTG
-397 VAVLLVMIAV
+397 VAVLLFIIAL
-407 LNRYTLVKAK
+407 LNRFTLVKTN

>member
-1 MGNRLVW
+1 
-8 IANGFMVS
+8 
-16 FAYMLFSKPAV
+16 MLFTKPAV
-27 LDTASLLST
+27 LDTATLLST

-64 RLNLNHANFGLLL
+64 RLNLNHADFGLLL

-104 ALATIL
+104 ALALML
-110 LMVLLPSLTIWHSLV
+110 LMVLLPSLTMWSSIV
-125 SMAVA
+125 TMAVA
-130 LFIFGTAAGSLGV
+130 LFIFGSAAGCLGV

-149 VVVEKHSLRALMS
+149 VVVEKHSVRALMS

-176 MLVTALLAIGLSPLM
+176 MLVTALLAVGLSPLM
-191 STLSVVMILLVVSFV
+191 STLSVIMILLVIGGV
-206 AIPSA
+206 AIPSC
-211 LTNFEKDEQGVAE
+211 LTSFEQDEKPHEDTTQ
-224 VTDAPNKKSS
+224 APKKLY
-234 RPNGVILLIG
+234 RPDGIILLIG
-244 VMCFIAFLSE
+244 MMCFIAFLSE

-266 TQYHLNPA
+266 SKYQLNPA

-286 MTSGRFAGHLLLKQ
+286 MTTGRFAGHILLKQ
-300 WGEKTIVTYSAMIA
+300 WGEKNIVTYSAIGA
-314 ALGMLT
+314 AIGMAV
-320 IVMAPIWQVVVLGYA
+320 IVTAPVWQVVVLGYA

-346 VMFSRVGRQND
+346 VMFSRVGRQNN

-383 LIGQWT
+383 LIGEWT
-389 SLTTVLSG
+389 GLSTVLTG
-397 VAVLLVMIAV
+397 VAVLLFIIAL
-407 LNRYTLVKAK
+407 LNRFTLIKTN

>member
-1 MGNRLVW
+1 MENRLVW
-8 IANGFMVS
+8 IANDFMVS
-16 FAYMLFSKPAV
+16 SRNMLFTKPAV
-27 LDTASLLST
+27 LDTATLLST

-64 RLNLNHANFGLLL
+64 RLNLNHADFGLLL

-104 ALATIL
+104 ALALML
-110 LMVLLPSLTIWHSLV
+110 LMVLLPSLTMWSSIV
-125 SMAVA
+125 TMAVA
-130 LFIFGTAAGSLGV
+130 LFIFGSAAGCLGV

-149 VVVEKHSLRALMS
+149 VVVEKHSVRALMS

-176 MLVTALLAIGLSPLM
+176 MLVTALLAVGLSPLM
-191 STLSVVMILLVVSFV
+191 STLSVVMILLVIGGV
-206 AIPSA
+206 AIPSC
-211 LTNFEKDEQGVAE
+211 LTSFEQDEKPHEDTTQ
-224 VTDAPNKKSS
+224 APKKLY
-234 RPNGVILLIG
+234 RPDGIILLIG

-266 TQYHLNPA
+266 SKYQLNPA

-286 MTSGRFAGHLLLKQ
+286 MTTGRFAGHILLKQ
-300 WGEKTIVTYSAMIA
+300 WGEKNIVTYSAIGA
-314 ALGMLT
+314 AIGMAI
-320 IVMAPIWQVVVLGYA
+320 IVMAPVWQVVVLGYA

-346 VMFSRVGRQND
+346 VMFSRVGRQNN

-383 LIGQWT
+383 LIGEWT
-389 SLTTVLSG
+389 GLSTVLTG
-397 VAVLLVMIAV
+397 VAVLLFIIAL
-407 LNRYTLVKAK
+407 LNRFTLVKTN

>member
-1 MGNRLVW
+1 MENRLVW
-8 IANGFMVS
+8 IANDFMVS
-16 FAYMLFSKPAV
+16 SQNMLFTKPAV
-27 LDTASLLST
+27 LDTATLLST

-64 RLNLNHANFGLLL
+64 RLNLNHADFGLLL

-104 ALATIL
+104 AVALVL
-110 LMVLLPSLTIWHSLV
+110 LMMLLPSLTMWNSIV
-125 SMAVA
+125 TMAVA
-130 LFIFGTAAGSLGV
+130 LFIFGSAAGCLGV

-176 MLVTALLAIGLSPLM
+176 MLVTALLAVGLSPLM
-191 STLSVVMILLVVSFV
+191 STLSVVMILLVIGGV
-206 AIPSA
+206 AIPSC
-211 LTNFEKDEQGVAE
+211 LTSFEQDEKPHEDTTVA
-224 VTDAPNKKSS
+224 PKKNY
-234 RPNGVILLIG
+234 RPNGIIILIG
-244 VMCFIAFLSE
+244 MMCFIAFLSE

-266 TQYHLNPA
+266 SKYQLNPA

-286 MTSGRFAGHLLLKQ
+286 MTTGRFAGHILLKQ
-300 WGEKTIVTYSAMIA
+300 LGEKSIVTYSAIVA
-314 ALGMLT
+314 AIGMAV
-320 IVMAPIWQVVVLGYA
+320 IVTAPVWQVVILGYA

-346 VMFSRVGRQND
+346 VMFSRVGRQNV

-374 SLSGPALIG
+374 SLTGPALIG
-383 LIGQWT
+383 LIGEWT
-389 SLTTVLSG
+389 SLGAVLSG
-397 VAVLLVMIAV
+397 VAILLSIIAL
-407 LNRYTLVKAK
+407 LNRFTIIKTS

>member
-1 MGNRLVW
+1 MENRLVW
-8 IANGFMVS
+8 IAHDFMVS
-16 FAYMLFSKPAV
+16 SRNMLFTKPAV
-27 LDTASLLST
+27 LDTATLLST

-64 RLNLNHANFGLLL
+64 RLNLNHADFGLLL

-104 ALATIL
+104 ALALML
-110 LMVLLPSLTIWHSLV
+110 LMVLLPSLTMWSSIV
-125 SMAVA
+125 TMAVA
-130 LFIFGTAAGSLGV
+130 LFIFGSAAGCLGV

-176 MLVTALLAIGLSPLM
+176 MLVTALLAVGLSPLM
-191 STLSVVMILLVVSFV
+191 STLSVVMILLVIGGV
-206 AIPSA
+206 AIPSC
-211 LTNFEKDEQGVAE
+211 LTSFEQDEKTHEDTTQ
-224 VTDAPNKKSS
+224 APKKIY
-234 RPNGVILLIG
+234 RPDGIILLIG
-244 VMCFIAFLSE
+244 MMCFIAFLSE

-266 TQYHLNPA
+266 SKYQLNPA

-286 MTSGRFAGHLLLKQ
+286 MTSGRFAGHVLLKQ
-300 WGEKTIVTYSAMIA
+300 WGEKNIVTYSAIVA
-314 ALGMLT
+314 AIGMAI
-320 IVMAPIWQVVVLGYA
+320 IVTAPVWQVVILGYA

-346 VMFSRVGRQND
+346 VMFSRVGRQNN

-383 LIGQWT
+383 LIGEWT
-389 SLTTVLSG
+389 SLSTVLTG
-397 VAVLLVMIAV
+397 VAVLLFVIAL
-407 LNRYTLVKAK
+407 LNRFTLIKTN